1 MVFLRQIFLAP
12 GSKNVLSY
20 YSYRTRLLK
29 ENYRECNQENK
40 FYHVEKQEGSAE
52 TPGGAEEIG
61 QKIEAKFFMR
71 GWGKNHLT
79 KNELNLLSKNSI
91 GKYAVIIHLEMQLQ
105 QK

>member
-71 GWGKNHLT
+71 G
-79 KNELNLLSKNSI
+79 
-91 GKYAVIIHLEMQLQ
+91 
-105 QK
+105 